1 MAIIDKI
8 VVIAL
13 LVLITL
19 LLSICSSSPN
29 PTLILDYDNCYIALF
44 IYVFTCLPV
53 FLINVRVRIVS
64 ILFFNVLLVLSAV
77 LDS

>member
-29 PTLILDYDNCYIALF
+29 PTPILDYDNCYIALF

>member
-29 PTLILDYDNCYIALF
+29 PTLILDYDNCYITLF